1 MIKVLFALFTV
12 SALLLRTAAAAADFR
27 MSPSCGGPRIAA
39 GELPERD
46 AALRTV
52 RRFYEEY
59 LAAWEGDRRKQEEVC
74 ERYVARSLREEIRAA
89 QAAGLDYDPY
99 VQAQDCGPE
108 TLARLR
114 VECDSADCSRC
125 RVFLWDLSL
134 IHI

>member
-59 LAAWEGDRRKQEEVC
+59 L
-74 ERYVARSLREEIRAA
+74 
-89 QAAGLDYDPY
+89 
-99 VQAQDCGPE
+99 
-108 TLARLR
+108 
-114 VECDSADCSRC
+114 
-125 RVFLWDLSL
+125 LSL
-134 IHI
+134 IHISEPTRPST